1 MGPSHRSHGAG
12 KPSLLPHDRLY
23 LQIRSQLA
31 ALREATGKKAA
42 VPDGRPSAGEPNGEM
57 AQRAAC
63 THTWEV
69 RSGRKAT
76 GRLRGDNGRACKKET
91 ARHRAAINWTRR
103 SAARPAVGGRGYVPT
118 RNPAPRTEKKE
129 SRREEPAQYTE
140 WLGKMAF
147 IFRIL
152 ARKCRR
158 APGRPAF
165 SPPRTAPVVAAVTPS
180 PGDRA
185 GRRSR
190 YWAAAG
196 PREAGWG
203 VEEAPPGCRAT
214 TRPGL
219 TVRGCG
225 SSRRYSART
234 RGSAIRHYS
243 VESPPFQHWR
253 CRHGNLWSLSGWIR
267 SYDKI

>member
-1 MGPSHRSHGAG
+1 
-12 KPSLLPHDRLY
+12 
-23 LQIRSQLA
+23 
-31 ALREATGKKAA
+31 
-42 VPDGRPSAGEPNGEM
+42 
-57 AQRAAC
+57 
-63 THTWEV
+63 
-69 RSGRKAT
+69 
-76 GRLRGDNGRACKKET
+76 
-91 ARHRAAINWTRR
+91 
-103 SAARPAVGGRGYVPT
+103 
-118 RNPAPRTEKKE
+118 
-129 SRREEPAQYTE
+129 
-140 WLGKMAF
+140 MAF

-225 SSRRYSART
+225 SSRRYSAR
-234 RGSAIRHYS
+234 SAITALKAFRS
-243 VESPPFQHWR
+243 SIGAAVTAICDRSAGGFALTTKFSP
-253 CRHGNLWSLSGWIR
+253 
-267 SYDKI
+267 